1 MTTDRQANTSVFI
14 DPKLK
19 LKAKIFCV
27 KKDITLTELVSFA
40 IREYIK
46 TNQI

>member
-1 MTTDRQANTSVFI
+1 MTNEKQANTSVFI

-19 LKAKIFCV
+19 FKAKIFCV
-27 KKDITLTELVSFA
+27 EKDITLTELVSFA

-46 TNQI
+46 NN